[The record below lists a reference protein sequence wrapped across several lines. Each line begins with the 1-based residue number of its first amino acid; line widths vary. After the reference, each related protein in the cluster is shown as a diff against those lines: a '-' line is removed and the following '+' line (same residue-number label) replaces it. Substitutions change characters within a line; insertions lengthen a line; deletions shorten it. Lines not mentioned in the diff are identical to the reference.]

1 MVSATTPAAETA
13 NLASTVVTPSA
24 EPERAG
30 IRWGT
35 IFAIWSL
42 PALVAAYST
51 YVAAGTQGHPI
62 AFWRALAIEC
72 PGWYVWVPLT
82 PVIFALAKRFP
93 VIPRPTMRAV
103 AVHVGLMIV
112 ATAIYATVYA
122 WSIVEFR
129 PSPLRLS
136 SGVMESLF
144 VGSVVMTLVLY
155 AATLATS
162 LALDYAKHER
172 ERENRTL
179 ALEAQ
184 LARAE
189 LHSLRAQLHPHVLF
203 NALHTIALLARRD
216 ADEAIRVT
224 VLLGNVLR
232 SVLDSG
238 GTDERPLRD
247 EISLIEQYLAIELV
261 RFADRLTVLW
271 EIAPETQDAL
281 VPTLLLQPLVEN
293 ALRHGIARSV
303 NGGTVVV
310 SAHSSGD
317 TVCITV
323 WNNGPSLQ
331 GGRVGRRGVGLN
343 NTEER
348 LHRLYGDVG
357 KLTISND
364 PRGGVSVRVCVPWRT
379 ADVGETA
386 EAPGSVLAV
395 SRHPRYSVAAEPVPD
410 VVVASTPNRKPRTVT
425 QH

>member
-1 MVSATTPAAETA
+1 MTSADAPEFGITAATDSATTD
-13 NLASTVVTPSA
+13 AS
-24 EPERAG
+24 G
-30 IRWGT
+30 LRWGT
-35 IFAIWSL
+35 IFAVWSL

-51 YVAAGTQGHPI
+51 YVSAGTQGHAM

-82 PVIFALAKRFP
+82 PVIFWLARKFP
-93 VIPRPTMRAV
+93 VIRRPNVRSIA
-103 AVHVGLMIV
+103 AHVGLMIL
-112 ATAIYATVYA
+112 ATVLYATVYA
-122 WSIVEFR
+122 WSILQFR
-129 PSPLRLS
+129 PSPFTLS
-136 SGVMESLF
+136 RGVVESLF

-162 LALDYAKHER
+162 LALDYARRER
-172 ERENRTL
+172 ERERRTL

-238 GTDERPLRD
+238 GTDERPMRE

-271 EIAPETQDAL
+271 EIDPETQDAL

-310 SAHSSGD
+310 SSERSGD
-317 TVCITV
+317 NVCITV
-323 WNNGPSLQ
+323 WNEGPALQ
-331 GGRVGRRGVGLN
+331 GGRVGRRGVGLS

-348 LHRLYGDVG
+348 LQRLYGDRG
-357 KLTISND
+357 KLAITND

-379 ADVGETA
+379 ADSV
-386 EAPGSVLAV
+386 APESAPASVPESVLEPA
-395 SRHPRYSVAAEPVPD
+395 RYPRYGVATEPVAD
-410 VVVASTPNRKPRTVT
+410 VIVTPASHGQTRPVT

>member
-1 MVSATTPAAETA
+1 MLTATRLAATAATTVAPPVEAD
-13 NLASTVVTPSA
+13 
-24 EPERAG
+24 RAR

-51 YVAAGTQGHPI
+51 YVSAGTQGHPL

-82 PVIFALAKRFP
+82 PIIFALAKRFP
-93 VIPRPTMRAV
+93 VFPRPSVRAIG
-103 AVHVGLMIV
+103 VHVSLMIA
-112 ATAIYATVYA
+112 ATAIYTTVYA

-162 LALDYAKHER
+162 LALDYARHER

-179 ALEAQ
+179 ALEGQ

-261 RFADRLTVLW
+261 RFADRLTVIW

-303 NGGTVVV
+303 NGGTVVI
-310 SAHSSGD
+310 SAYSSGE
-317 TVCITV
+317 TVCIAV

-331 GGRVGRRGVGLN
+331 ANRAGRRGVGLH

-348 LHRLYGDVG
+348 LHRLYGEGG
-357 KLTISND
+357 KLTIAND
-364 PRGGVSVRVCVPWRT
+364 ARGGVSVRVCVPWRT
-379 ADVGETA
+379 ADAAAISEDS
-386 EAPGSVLAV
+386 ESVLVAP
-395 SRHPRYSVAAEPVPD
+395 SYPRYGVAAKPIPD
-410 VVVASTPNRKPRTVT
+410 LVVASASNRKARPVT
-425 QH
+425 QHQRS

>member
-1 MVSATTPAAETA
+1 M
-13 NLASTVVTPSA
+13 
-24 EPERAG
+24 
-30 IRWGT
+30 
-35 IFAIWSL
+35 
-42 PALVAAYST
+42 
-51 YVAAGTQGHPI
+51 I
-62 AFWRALAIEC
+62 A
-72 PGWYVWVPLT
+72 
-82 PVIFALAKRFP
+82 
-93 VIPRPTMRAV
+93 
-103 AVHVGLMIV
+103 
-112 ATAIYATVYA
+112 ATAIYTTVYA

-162 LALDYAKHER
+162 LALDYARHER

-179 ALEAQ
+179 ALEGQ

-261 RFADRLTVLW
+261 RFADRLTVIW

-303 NGGTVVV
+303 NGGTVVI
-310 SAHSSGD
+310 SAYSSGE
-317 TVCITV
+317 TVCIAV
-323 WNNGPSLQ
+323 WNNGPGLQ
-331 GGRVGRRGVGLN
+331 ANRAGRRGVGLH

-348 LHRLYGDVG
+348 LHRLYGEGG
-357 KLTISND
+357 KLTIAND
-364 PRGGVSVRVCVPWRT
+364 ARGGVSVRVCVPWRT
-379 ADVGETA
+379 ADAAAISEDS
-386 EAPGSVLAV
+386 ESVLVAP
-395 SRHPRYSVAAEPVPD
+395 SYPRYGVAAKPIPD
-410 VVVASTPNRKPRTVT
+410 LVVASASNRKARPVT
-425 QH
+425 QHQRS